1 MENKSQKVQNLIEYA
16 KKLKEGG
23 NPKDLHT
30 KYQADI
36 ESVQPQDAFKIFYS
50 LAKEEGMPAGEILVF
65 LDKIINGFYK
75 TLLDYAWKK
84 PKNSQFLDEMYK
96 ENALLEAKVEEMKK
110 ELQEADPD
118 QRRSKLLASA
128 KELASFDNHYLK
140 KENILFPYMEK
151 SKAKFQGTSIMWEL
165 HDNVRTRIKETI
177 ALLEDPEAADPE
189 INKAVAGI
197 FFGMLGL
204 KKKEE
209 LILFPA
215 ASQVLS
221 EEDWAQIYEQSLEY
235 DAAFGLRKG
244 VESDKADDG
253 EVFSGGLFHTET
265 GSLNFNE
272 VLMIFNHLPVDLTF
286 VDENNKVRYF
296 TRPKDRIFP
305 RSPAVIG
312 RDVNNCHPPQS
323 VHVVEEIVEAFKKGE
338 KDTAKFWIDLKGKR
352 ILIRYFALRDGK
364 GAYKGVLEVSEDIT
378 EIAELKGER
387 RLLDWNN

>member
-1 MENKSQKVQNLIEYA
+1 MEAKTQEVKNLISYA

-30 KYQADI
+30 QYQADI
-36 ESVQPQDAFKIFYS
+36 ESIQPQDAFRVFFS
-50 LAKEEGMPAGEILVF
+50 LIEEGMSASEILVF

-75 TLLDYAWKK
+75 TLLDYAWEK
-84 PKNSQFLDEMYK
+84 PKNRHFLDEMYE
-96 ENALLEAKVEEMKK
+96 ENALLEAKVEVMKV
-110 ELQEADPD
+110 ELKEADLA
-118 QRRSKLLASA
+118 QRKGKLLAST

-151 SKAKFQGTSIMWEL
+151 GREEFQGTAIMWEL
-165 HDNVRTRIKETI
+165 HDNIRTKIKETMT
-177 ALLEDPEAADPE
+177 LLEDPAATDLD
-189 INKAVAGI
+189 INKAIAGI

-221 EEDWAQIYEQSLEY
+221 EEDWAQMYAQSLEY
-235 DAAFGLRKG
+235 DAAFGLRQG
-244 VESDKADDG
+244 IESEGTAGKEIFADG
-253 EVFSGGLFHTET
+253 IFHTET
-265 GSLNFNE
+265 GNLNFNE

-323 VHVVEEIVEAFKKGE
+323 VNVVEEIVASFRSGKE
-338 KDTAKFWIDLKGKR
+338 DTAKFWINLKGKC
-352 ILIRYFALRDGK
+352 ILIRYFALRNGQGD
-364 GAYKGVLEVSEDIT
+364 YKGVLEVSEDIT
-378 EIAELKGER
+378 EIVELQGER
-387 RLLDWNN
+387 RLLDWNK

>member
-1 MENKSQKVQNLIEYA
+1 MENKSQKVENLIEYA

-30 KYQADI
+30 EYQADI
-36 ESVQPQDAFKIFYS
+36 ESIQPLDAFKIFFS
-50 LAKEEGMPAGEILVF
+50 LVEEEGTAASEILVF

-75 TLLDYAWKK
+75 TLLDYVWKK
-84 PKNSQFLDEMYK
+84 PKNSQFLDEMYE

-110 ELQEADPD
+110 ELQEANPD
-118 QRRSKLLASA
+118 QRKSKLLAST

-165 HDNVRTRIKETI
+165 HDNVRTQIKETI
-177 ALLEDPEAADPE
+177 TLLENPGATDPE
-189 INKAVAGI
+189 INKAIAGI

-215 ASQVLS
+215 ASQALS
-221 EEDWAQIYEQSLEY
+221 EEEWNQIYKQSLEY
-235 DAAFGLRKG
+235 DSAFGLRQG
-244 VESDKADDG
+244 VEPDNEDNR

-265 GSLNFNE
+265 GSLDFNE

-323 VHVVEEIVEAFKKGE
+323 VNVVEEIVESFKKGE
-338 KDTAKFWIDLKGKR
+338 KDTAKFWINLKGKR
-352 ILIRYFALRDGK
+352 ILIRYFALRDPK
-364 GAYKGVLEVSEDIT
+364 GQYKGVLEVSEDIT
-378 EIAELKGER
+378 EIVELKGER
-387 RLLDWNN
+387 RLLDWSN